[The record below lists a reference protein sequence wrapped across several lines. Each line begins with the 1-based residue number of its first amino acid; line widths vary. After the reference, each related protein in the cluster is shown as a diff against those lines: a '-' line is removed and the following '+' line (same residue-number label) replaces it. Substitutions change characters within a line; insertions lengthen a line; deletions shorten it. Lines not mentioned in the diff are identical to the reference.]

1 MIPEAIEDIDKDALC
16 SLITN
21 QVREHKTIEYK
32 RQVPGTAENDFVPFI
47 ANVSSL
53 ANTLGGDLVLG
64 VEASDGIPSSLPGM
78 DLDNVDHEILRLE
91 QMLRN
96 GVQPRIP
103 LVDIHPV
110 AIDHGK
116 FVLVVRVPASWT
128 APHRVARNGKFY
140 ARNSAGRYE
149 LDVDE
154 LRLAFSMSEGIAARI
169 RDFRT
174 NRIAKI
180 YGRDTPV
187 TTNPGGCVVVH
198 ALPLGSFV
206 SNTMLDIA
214 SYEHSNGFI
223 PPMRGSGWNGR
234 INLDGYV
241 SFTGDYGG
249 SSISY
254 TQLFRSGA
262 VESVRVLPTH
272 RDRMLL
278 SSITYEQELMRFL
291 SRYLIFAREFVIAP
305 PYYLFLSLLGV
316 RGCQLGVQEA
326 RLWPDEIHPLQ
337 EDRLIFPEVVIQ
349 NRDDKPEHVL
359 RPLFDMVWNAFGLV
373 QSLNFDEQNNWIP

>member
-1 MIPEAIEDIDKDALC
+1 MIPGAIEDIDRDALYG
-16 SLITN
+16 LVMN
-21 QVREHKTIEYK
+21 QVRERKTIKYK
-32 RQVPGTAENDFVPFI
+32 REVPGTAENDFVPFI

-53 ANTLGGDLVLG
+53 ANTVGGDLLLG
-64 VEASDGIPSSLPGM
+64 VEAIDGIPSGLPGM
-78 DLDNVDHEILRLE
+78 ELDNIDREILRLE
-91 QMLRN
+91 QILRN

-103 LVDIHPV
+103 QVDIHPV
-110 AIDHGK
+110 AIDDGK
-116 FVLVVRVPASWT
+116 FVLVIRVPGSWA
-128 APHRVARNGKFY
+128 APHRVTRNGKFY

-149 LDVDE
+149 LDVGE
-154 LRLAFSMSEGIAARI
+154 LRMAFSMSDGIAARI

-174 NRIAKI
+174 DRIAKI
-180 YGRDTPV
+180 YSRDTPV
-187 TTNPGGCVVVH
+187 TTDPGGCIVVH
-198 ALPLGSFV
+198 ALPLGSFA

-223 PPMRGSGWNGR
+223 PPMHGRGWNGR

-249 SSISY
+249 LSPSY

-272 RDRMLL
+272 HDRMFL
-278 SSITYEQELMRFL
+278 SSRTYEQDLVRFFT
-291 SRYLIFAREFVIAP
+291 RYLRFAREFAIAP

-316 RGCQLGVQEA
+316 RGCQLGVHEA
-326 RLWPDEIHPLQ
+326 RLWPDEAHPLQ
-337 EDRLIFPEVVIQ
+337 EDRLILPEVVVQ
-349 NRDDKPEHVL
+349 NRDDKPEQVL

-373 QSLNFDEQNNWIP
+373 QSLNFDEEHNWIA